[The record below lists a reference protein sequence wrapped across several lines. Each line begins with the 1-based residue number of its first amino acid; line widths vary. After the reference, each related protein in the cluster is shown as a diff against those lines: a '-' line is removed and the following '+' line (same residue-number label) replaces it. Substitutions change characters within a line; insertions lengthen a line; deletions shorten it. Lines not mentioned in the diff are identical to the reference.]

1 MARIARV
8 VAPEFPHHIIQ
19 RGNRRQRVFFNQNDY
34 VEYLSLLNPDFS
46 LALKDGKSQ
55 KNLPGYPKG
64 QATLGPA
71 PIFLLLKAKEKL
83 ACACLC
89 P

>member
-1 MARIARV
+1 MKLR
-8 VAPEFPHHIIQ
+8 
-19 RGNRRQRVFFNQNDY
+19 
-34 VEYLSLLNPDFS
+34 LNPDFS

-71 PIFLLLKAKEKL
+71 PIFLLLKAKEKVERPRL
-83 ACACLC
+83 PKKFA